1 MISPKFFY
9 GKSLAFKLQQDA
21 SMLSFEEQDE
31 YLDDISE
38 EIEELQ
44 EEIQEIT
51 NILQDMGAEYEI

>member
-1 MISPKFFY
+1 ME
-9 GKSLAFKLQQDA
+9 
-21 SMLSFEEQDE
+21 EEQDE

-51 NILQDMGAEYEI
+51 NILQDMGAEYEIWIQNLRWSIYL